1 MGFSR
6 QEYWSGV
13 PLPSPED
20 TVTLSQ
26 NWTGLSKSMAAT
38 LFGKIPSSAIQEAL
52 QNFLKA
58 EEPIPG
64 FSKSNYIFLAISY
77 WAEYV
82 LYVPTI
88 IFLGIYN
95 IKMKICLL
103 NTHSMKLSKMWFAHK
118 MCSYQMTRA
127 SLIAQLVKN
136 LPAMQETLI
145 QSLGWED
152 SQEKEKAAHSSML
165 AWRVPWTVV
174 HEVIKSWTRLSYF
187 HLHFSPPDDSTSR

>member
-1 MGFSR
+1 
-6 QEYWSGV
+6 
-13 PLPSPED
+13 
-20 TVTLSQ
+20 
-26 NWTGLSKSMAAT
+26 MAAT
-38 LFGKIPSSAIQEAL
+38 LFGKIPSSATQEAL
-52 QNFLKA
+52 QHFLKA
-58 EEPIPG
+58 EELIPG

-82 LYVPTI
+82 LYVPAI
-88 IFLGIYN
+88 IFLSIYN

-118 MCSYQMTRA
+118 TCSYQMTRA
-127 SLIAQLVKN
+127 SLIALPSAQLVKN
-136 LPAMQETLI
+136 LPAIQETPI

-152 SQEKEKAAHSSML
+152 SLEKEKAAHSSML

-187 HLHFSPPDDSTSR
+187 HGHFSPPDDSTSR